1 MFTEVQ
7 LVGPEVQYVLYR
19 YTCTKSYSVYRSTV
33 YICVCLRFLTTMPE
47 EDPNRQPILQLMG
60 EMYNRQARIGYYL
73 LYFIKV
79 GSVTT
84 PIV

>member
-1 MFTEVQ
+1 
-7 LVGPEVQYVLYR
+7 
-19 YTCTKSYSVYRSTV
+19 
-33 YICVCLRFLTTMPE
+33 MPE

-84 PIV
+84 PIVWPMDTVSQGHFKSEITR

>member
-1 MFTEVQ
+1 
-7 LVGPEVQYVLYR
+7 
-19 YTCTKSYSVYRSTV
+19 
-33 YICVCLRFLTTMPE
+33 MPE

-79 GSVTT
+79 GSVTALIDPGT
-84 PIV
+84 LCLRVFLNLK

>member
-1 MFTEVQ
+1 MSKSKICFVQ
-7 LVGPEVQYVLYR
+7 IYMYKKLQYVQKYCMLL
-19 YTCTKSYSVYRSTV
+19 
-33 YICVCLRFLTTMPE
+33 CVHLRFLTTMPE

>member
-1 MFTEVQ
+1 MYTK
-7 LVGPEVQYVLYR
+7 LQYVQKYYMYL
-19 YTCTKSYSVYRSTV
+19 
-33 YICVCLRFLTTMPE
+33 CVRLRFLTTMPE

-79 GSVTT
+79 GSVTAL
-84 PIV
+84 IV